1 MFRLIHVPKSYILKL
16 SDIQKKELNKF
27 MQSTRDKEE
36 YRRASAIKQ
45 KMEGVPY
52 RTIAKNLGVN
62 YRNVYDWINNYRKYD
77 GIDGIRNKRMNAGR
91 KPVISTDKNKE
102 MVKDIVLNKSPKT
115 FGYLKNTWSI
125 RLLAIYLS
133 SLLEMNVSPM
143 QTWRI
148 IHDLGIVCKRPKLEL
163 EKGDDYE
170 EKKGK
175 IEGYKKISW
184 SGPLF
189 LGILFPLFYRYYFC
203 SLPIFITFSSFASF
217 IFNFEMNS

>member
-1 MFRLIHVPKSYILKL
+1 MKSTK
-16 SDIQKKELNKF
+16 
-27 MQSTRDKEE
+27 DKEE

-62 YRNVYDWINNYRKYD
+62 YRNVYDWIKKYRD
-77 GIDGIRNKRMNAGR
+77 TGLDGIRNKRKNGGR

-102 MVKDIVLNKSPKT
+102 MVKDIVLNESPRT

-125 RLLAIYLS
+125 RLLATYLS

-148 IHDLGIVCKRPKLEL
+148 IQDLGIVYKQPKLEL
-163 EKGDDYE
+163 EKGIDYE
-170 EKKGK
+170 KKKGK
-175 IEGYKKISW
+175 IDRYKKVS
-184 SGPLF
+184 SAL
-189 LGILFPLFYRYYFC
+189 LKKDSTGIWRWNMVTPATVHNQDIHEKRGTAKNT
-203 SLPIFITFSSFASF
+203 S
-217 IFNFEMNS
+217 

>member
-1 MFRLIHVPKSYILKL
+1 MDLALLYIYQYVPNNPVRLEL
-16 SDIQKKELNKF
+16 STVQKKELFSF
-27 MQSTRDKEE
+27 MKSTQDKEE
-36 YRRASAIKQ
+36 YRRRASAIKQ

-62 YRNVYDWINNYRKYD
+62 YRNVYDWINNYRKY
-77 GIDGIRNKRMNAGR
+77 GLDGIRNKRKNGGR
-91 KPVISTDKNKE
+91 KPVISTHKNKE
-102 MVKDIVLNKSPKT
+102 MVKDIVLNKSPHT

-125 RLLAIYLS
+125 RLLATYLS

-148 IHDLGIVCKRPKLEL
+148 IHDLGIVYKQPKLEL

-175 IEGYKKISW
+175 IERYKKIS
-184 SGPLF
+184 SAL
-189 LGILFPLFYRYYFC
+189 LKKDSTGI
-203 SLPIFITFSSFASF
+203 
-217 IFNFEMNS
+217 

>member
-1 MFRLIHVPKSYILKL
+1 
-16 SDIQKKELNKF
+16 KELNRF
-27 MQSTRDKEE
+27 MKSTRDKEE

-77 GIDGIRNKRMNAGR
+77 GLDGIRNKRKNGGR
-91 KPVISTDKNKE
+91 KPVISTHKNKE
-102 MVKDIVLNKSPKT
+102 MIKDIVLNKSPKT

-125 RLLAIYLS
+125 RLLATYLT

-148 IHDLGIVCKRPKLEL
+148 IQDLGIVYKQPKLEL
-163 EKGDDYE
+163 EKCNDYE
-170 EKKGK
+170 EKKNE
-175 IEGYKKISW
+175 IDRYKKVS
-184 SGPLF
+184 SAF
-189 LGILFPLFYRYYFC
+189 LKKDSTGI
-203 SLPIFITFSSFASF
+203 
-217 IFNFEMNS
+217 

>member
-1 MFRLIHVPKSYILKL
+1 MFRLIYVPKSYILKL
-16 SDIQKKELNKF
+16 SDTQKKELNRF
-27 MQSTRDKEE
+27 MKSTRDKEE

-77 GIDGIRNKRMNAGR
+77 GLDGIRNKRKNGGR

-102 MVKDIVLNKSPKT
+102 MVKDIVLNKSPQT

-125 RLLAIYLS
+125 RLLATYLS

-148 IHDLGIVCKRPKLEL
+148 IHDLGIVYKQPKLEL
-163 EKGDDYE
+163 EKGIDYE
-170 EKKGK
+170 EKKTK
-175 IEGYKKISW
+175 IDRYKKVS
-184 SGPLF
+184 SALF
-189 LGILFPLFYRYYFC
+189 KKDSTGI
-203 SLPIFITFSSFASF
+203 
-217 IFNFEMNS
+217 

>member
-1 MFRLIHVPKSYILKL
+1 MFRLIHMPKSYILKL
-16 SDIQKKELNKF
+16 SDTQKKELNRF
-27 MQSTRDKEE
+27 MKSTRDKEE

-77 GIDGIRNKRMNAGR
+77 GLDGIRNKRKNGGR

-102 MVKDIVLNKSPKT
+102 MVKDIVLNKSPQT

-125 RLLAIYLS
+125 RLLATYLS

-163 EKGDDYE
+163 EKGIDYE
-170 EKKGK
+170 EKKNK
-175 IEGYKKISW
+175 IDRYKKIS
-184 SGPLF
+184 SAL
-189 LGILFPLFYRYYFC
+189 LKKDSTRI
-203 SLPIFITFSSFASF
+203 
-217 IFNFEMNS
+217 

>member
-1 MFRLIHVPKSYILKL
+1 MPKSYILKL
-16 SDIQKKELNKF
+16 SDTQKKELNRF
-27 MQSTRDKEE
+27 MKSTRDKEE

-77 GIDGIRNKRMNAGR
+77 GLDGIRNKRKNGGR

-102 MVKDIVLNKSPKT
+102 MVKDIVLNKSPQT

-125 RLLAIYLS
+125 RLLATYLS
-133 SLLEMNVSPM
+133 TLLEMNVSPM

-148 IHDLGIVCKRPKLEL
+148 IHDLGIVYKRPKIEL

-175 IEGYKKISW
+175 IEGYKKIS
-184 SGPLF
+184 SAL
-189 LGILFPLFYRYYFC
+189 LKKDSTRI
-203 SLPIFITFSSFASF
+203 
-217 IFNFEMNS
+217 

>member
-1 MFRLIHVPKSYILKL
+1 MKSTK
-16 SDIQKKELNKF
+16 
-27 MQSTRDKEE
+27 DKEE
-36 YRRASAIKQ
+36 YRRRASAIKQ

-62 YRNVYDWINNYRKYD
+62 YRNMYDWIKKYRD
-77 GIDGIRNKRMNAGR
+77 SGLDGIRNKRKNGGR

-102 MVKDIVLNKSPKT
+102 IVKDIVLNKSPKI

-125 RLLAIYLS
+125 RLLATYLS

-148 IHDLGIVCKRPKLEL
+148 IHDLGIVYKQPKLEL
-163 EKGDDYE
+163 EKGNDYE

-175 IEGYKKISW
+175 IEGYKKIS
-184 SGPLF
+184 SAL
-189 LGILFPLFYRYYFC
+189 LKKDSTRI
-203 SLPIFITFSSFASF
+203 
-217 IFNFEMNS
+217 